1 MKTIVFIMSIIIN
14 ITLIMLD
21 WRLGLFVAALILGKF
36 IWIDFVFDTKSL
48 ITIVNVQ
55 IFY

>member
-21 WRLGLFVAALILGKF
+21 WQLGLFVAALILGKF